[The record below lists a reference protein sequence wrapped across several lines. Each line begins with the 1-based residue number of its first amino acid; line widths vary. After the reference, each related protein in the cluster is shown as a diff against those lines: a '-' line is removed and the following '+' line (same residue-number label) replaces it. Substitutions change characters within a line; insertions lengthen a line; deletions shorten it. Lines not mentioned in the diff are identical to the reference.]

1 VNAERGKTVE
11 SSKRAKVTPEEA
23 IRRTEEF
30 IENGKGS
37 SQEIKTER
45 PKRAVITEEQAIK
58 WTEEFASKRKE
69 RFIASVRKSKG

>member
-1 VNAERGKTVE
+1 MEI
-11 SSKRAKVTPEEA
+11 SKRAKITSEEA

-30 IENGKGS
+30 IENGKGPA
-37 SQEIKTER
+37 QEIKTER

-69 RFIASVRKSKG
+69 RFIAAIRESKG